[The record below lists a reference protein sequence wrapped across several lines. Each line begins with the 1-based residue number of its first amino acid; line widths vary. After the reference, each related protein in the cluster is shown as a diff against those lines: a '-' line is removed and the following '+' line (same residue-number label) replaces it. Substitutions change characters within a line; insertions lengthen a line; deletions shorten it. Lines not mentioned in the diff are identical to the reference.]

1 MCNGELKMLEQGQYW
16 RNRLLRKHVAV
27 IENKIAPTIV
37 LKNSIYLNVFT
48 KKWETANIWIY
59 KDRIVYVGDRGPE
72 NIEGTEMI
80 DCTGQYIV
88 PGYIEP
94 HAHPF
99 HLYNPE
105 TFAYHVAKF
114 GTTTLINDNLR
125 LLSLLNKEE
134 MYHLIEDFHQLPVS
148 MFWWGRYDSQTML
161 QNNQE
166 IFDTNN
172 ILSWISHPSVVQGG
186 ELTSWPQLLEG
197 DDRLLYWIQETKRLK
212 KRVEGHLPGAS
223 ENTLTKLKL
232 LGVSSDHEAIT
243 GEDVLNRLKLGYH
256 VTLRNSSIRPD
267 LANILDELLKE
278 GIQSFDMLM
287 YTTDG
292 PSVTFIEKG
301 IINIC
306 IDIAI
311 KKGVPIADAYRMA
324 TYNVAKYFGMDEL
337 LGSIAP
343 GRLAHLNILYEKDD
357 PTPLSVLAKGK
368 WIVKDGID
376 CHFTERI
383 DWEKYRMTPINY
395 EWQLTDD
402 DLQFSIPV
410 GLKMEND
417 VILKPFAV
425 EIDITADTLPEDNP
439 DSFLLL
445 IDQHGKWRVN
455 TVLRGF
461 TKELGALCSSYS
473 TTGDILLLGKSKA
486 DMKLAWDRLS
496 EIGGGIV
503 VVHHGKVIY
512 ELPLALKGTMSDEPI
527 DALIQKE
534 YELMNILMDAGY
546 EFSDPV
552 HLLLFLSSLHL
563 PYIRITPKGIVD
575 VMTRE
580 IIVPANMR

>member
-1 MCNGELKMLEQGQYW
+1 MLEQGQYW

-27 IENKIAPTIV
+27 IEGEIAPTIV

-48 KKWETANIWIY
+48 KTWETANIWIY
-59 KDRIVYVGDRGPE
+59 EDRIVYVGDQLPKQT
-72 NIEGTEMI
+72 EGTEVI

-105 TFAYHVAKF
+105 SFAYHVAKF
-114 GTTTLINDNLR
+114 GTTTLISDNLR
-125 LLSLLNKEE
+125 LLSLLEREE
-134 MYHLIEDFHQLPVS
+134 IFALIEDFHHLPVS
-148 MFWWGRYDSQTML
+148 MFWWGRYDAQTML
-161 QNNQE
+161 ARE
-166 IFDTNN
+166 HEAFDTNN
-172 ILSWISHPSVVQGG
+172 VLSWISHPSVVQGG

-232 LGVSSDHEAIT
+232 LGVSADHEAIN
-243 GEDVLNRLKLGYH
+243 GEEVLRRLKLGYH
-256 VTLRNSSIRPD
+256 VMLRNSSIRPD
-267 LANILDELLKE
+267 LAQILAELRAANLDT
-278 GIQSFDMLM
+278 FDMLM
-287 YTTDG
+287 FTTDG

-301 IINIC
+301 IINVC

-311 KKGVPIADAYRMA
+311 KQGVPIADAYRMA
-324 TYNVAKYFGMDEL
+324 TYNVAKYYGMDEI
-337 LGSIAP
+337 LGAIAP

-357 PTPLSVLAKGK
+357 PTPLSVLAKGA
-368 WIVKDGID
+368 WIVKDGIE
-376 CHFTERI
+376 CAFTEKI
-383 DWEKYRMTPINY
+383 AWQKFGLTPVTYDWE
-395 EWQLTDD
+395 LTDD

-425 EIDITADTLPEDNP
+425 EIDITADTLPKGNP
-439 DSFLLL
+439 DAFLLL

-461 TKELGALCSSYS
+461 TQELGGLCSSYS
-473 TTGDILLLGKSKA
+473 TTGDLLLIGKNKA
-486 DMKLAWDRLS
+486 DMKLAWQRMKH
-496 EIGGGIV
+496 IGGGIV
-503 VVHHGKVIY
+503 VVHEGNVLY
-512 ELPLALKGTMSDEPI
+512 ELPLDLKGTMSTAPI
-527 DALIQKE
+527 ETLISKE
-534 YELMNILMDAGY
+534 YELMNILIDAGY

-552 HLLLFLSSLHL
+552 HLLLFLSSIHL